1 MKVTAIIL
9 GILIL
14 TLLSSCG
21 FYQPALVDMPLI
33 KGKKDLR
40 VDVGGAI
47 NPSVYTT
54 VSYGLTNKIAVQ
66 TFAKIAGQGIFY
78 VQGALGLYK
87 PLSDNRVLEWYN
99 GVGYGY
105 GYAYND
111 ANPGNLTGNYHQIF
125 TQLNYGKTGCRFANM
140 DFGVGLKAAYIGAD
154 RLNNHYYYWEDI
166 PLQISTVENHSL
178 LIEPQAFVRLG
189 GKRLKFSTKVGYGM
203 LFKLFNTDRRL
214 PYYPLNLGI
223 GLNYSF

>member
-1 MKVTAIIL
+1 MKVTTIVL

-14 TLLSSCG
+14 PLLFSCG
-21 FYQPALVDMPLI
+21 FYQPSLVDMPLI
-33 KGKKDLR
+33 QSKKDLR
-40 VDVGGAI
+40 VDVGGSI
-47 NPSVYTT
+47 LPSVYTT
-54 VSYGLTNKIAVQ
+54 VSYGLTNRIAVQ
-66 TFAKIAGQGIFY
+66 TFAKISGDGKYY

-87 PLSDNRVLEWYN
+87 SLSDNRVLEWYN

-111 ANPGNLTGNYHQIF
+111 ANPGRLTGNYHQIF

-140 DFGVGLKAAYIGAD
+140 DFGLGLKAGYIGAY
-154 RLNNHYYYWEDI
+154 RLNNDNYYY
-166 PLQISTVENHSL
+166 PMQISNVENHSL

-189 GKRLKFSTKVGYGM
+189 GKRLKFSTKVGYGL
-203 LFKLFNTDRRL
+203 LFKLFDTDSRL
-214 PYYPLNLGI
+214 PYDPLTLGI